1 LSNGE
6 VIHYQSLITTIPLD
20 ITLNLLGRQEWAQ
33 GLQHCSTHIIGVGI
47 RGQRRVLLG
56 FSDTSF
62 CNKLMPF
69 MFLCAL
75 IIPQCCHGVQLIRHD
90 CSL

>member
-1 LSNGE
+1 LQLYGAAVSAIDKDSKQVTLSNGE

-47 RGQRRVLLG
+47 RGQW
-56 FSDTSF
+56 
-62 CNKLMPF
+62 
-69 MFLCAL
+69 
-75 IIPQCCHGVQLIRHD
+75 
-90 CSL
+90 